1 MRGRKSWRPICR
13 ACCSIWRNGARPI
26 PASSRSSIRRRRGAL
41 TEARALLAELG
52 AIDAQGRI
60 TDEGR
65 KLRQLPLPPRL
76 ARMVVDAAAE
86 GAGQR
91 AADIAAILSERG
103 LGGNDVDLG
112 HRLDQFRR
120 DRSRRGEDAR
130 RMAKRWADDAG
141 AAVAAGAESLAP
153 ARSWRSPIRTASPR
167 AAAPNGAFLLA
178 NGRGANVDPAS
189 ALAREP
195 FLAVAE
201 LAGTAAQSRILLAAP
216 ITLDEIE
223 AALCRPASN
232 AARTSPSMPA
242 SASLRGR
249 RSERL
254 GAIALAERPFAVDA
268 GTGGG
273 EEACRRHRRGSA
285 STGCRGP
292 NRCSNGAT
300 A

>member
-1 MRGRKSWRPICR
+1 MR
-13 ACCSIWRNGARPI
+13 
-26 PASSRSSIRRRRGAL
+26 
-41 TEARALLAELG
+41 
-52 AIDAQGRI
+52 
-60 TDEGR
+60 
-65 KLRQLPLPPRL
+65 PR
-76 ARMVVDAAAE
+76 E

-120 DRSRRGEDAR
+120 DRSRRSEDAR
-130 RMAKRWADDAG
+130 RMAKRWADDARL
-141 AAVAAGAESLAP
+141 AAGTAVPAIGGGEASAGAILSLAYP
-153 ARSWRSPIRTASPR
+153 DRIAKSRGG
-167 AAAPNGAFLLA
+167 NGAFLLA

-223 AALCRPASN
+223 QRFADRIERREDISFDA
-232 AARTSPSMPA
+232 A

-254 GAIALAERPFAVDA
+254 GALTLAERPMRIQPETDTATILAQGIAALGIDRLP
-268 GTGGG
+268 GRSR
-273 EEACRRHRRGSA
+273 CGS
-285 STGCRGP
+285 
-292 NRCSNGAT
+292 GAT
-300 A
+300 G